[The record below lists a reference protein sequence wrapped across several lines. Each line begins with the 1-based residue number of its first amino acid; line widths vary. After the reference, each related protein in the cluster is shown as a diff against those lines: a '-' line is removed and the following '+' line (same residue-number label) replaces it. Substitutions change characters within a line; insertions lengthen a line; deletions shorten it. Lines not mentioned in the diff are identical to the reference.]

1 MTTRSLLLISGI
13 ALALGGCATLD
24 QDIPSAG
31 GRQVLHN
38 EQGHVIGYKELLRNR
53 KTGEVLAQ
61 VHQFAPIRNDAG
73 DVIAYEETSR
83 GGAIVRDLKGRAIG
97 NRFVDLRSRDTN
109 MRSRGVTII
118 IGSLDTRRVITNKDR
133 PKLNDLMASLS
144 ASDLSAIR

>member
-24 QDIPSAG
+24 QDIRSAG
-31 GRQVLHN
+31 DRQVLHN

-83 GGAIVRDLKGRAIG
+83 GGAIVRDLNGRAIG
-97 NRFVDLRSRDTN
+97 NRFIDLRSRDTN